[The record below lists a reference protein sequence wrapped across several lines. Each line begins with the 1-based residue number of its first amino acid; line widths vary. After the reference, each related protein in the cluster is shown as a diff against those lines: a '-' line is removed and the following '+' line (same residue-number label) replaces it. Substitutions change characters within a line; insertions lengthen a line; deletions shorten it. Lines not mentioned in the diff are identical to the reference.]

1 MKKIF
6 FCVSLVLTGLMSSC
20 VDKYEEVDANS
31 KPEWLGSSIYAEL
44 ENPGSKGLTGTFSTY
59 LRLISDLGEAETLSR
74 TGSKTVFPANDEA
87 FARFFSNNEWGVH
100 SYEELSTGQKKLLLY
115 SSMLDNPLLL
125 QLLPN
130 VSNGTAEPMN
140 GMALKHSTNVSVIDT
155 VTHLTRE
162 QMPANNAYWEPY
174 YGTGIDVVEDA
185 TRPMMVH
192 LTREFMINN
201 GITNTGANSDFEI
214 LTGTPYPQNGKA
226 AYIFNDAVTVA
237 DVTCQNGYIHQMQD
251 VVVPPGN
258 MAQVLRRKDNTHFFS
273 RILDYF
279 AVPISVPKVTN
290 SYADWARN
298 QVPAAPEKTIYALR
312 YLSDRSFDSE
322 GGASGT
328 IAALNRMNGANV
340 SNVLSFDP
348 GWNQYYPKP
357 ASEGK
362 VDNSIMDMGAF
373 FVPSDQAMID
383 YFTQRSAT
391 QKGPGAYLIDIYGAH
406 PGADNTA
413 ANLAE
418 NLDSLHSKNPQVLT
432 AFINNLMKASFIG
445 SVPSKFEAVLN
456 DASENM
462 GLHIDSINRKT
473 DGKYDITFANNGVV
487 YVMKTLYAPDE
498 YNAVLA
504 PASVYPDMR
513 VMNWAVQDKGSSSD
527 AAYHL
532 DADYR
537 FYLLSMSS
545 NYAFF
550 IPDDNAFHAYYL
562 DPTSLGHREGNTIN
576 GRILPDVLHF
586 YYDTQKK
593 TEPKLMCE
601 RYYYNMNTGAIE
613 GQARS
618 EEIKNVRSQLV
629 DLLNFHTVVL
639 PSDRVNNALVAMGYN
654 GNHYLKTKHG
664 GEIYVDGHMMNG
676 RVMSG
681 PQIDNPTQ
689 FPAPKITQ
697 IYPEKNGNAYRLD
710 HVIQSPINSVYKI
723 LNSSTQLKQFLDL
736 CLDLGTGEV
745 LSWAGISGER
755 LDAAGNSNDNY
766 PCEQDAYTIFTPD
779 YRVGSSVTRSA
790 CLDYNVKMF
799 NTYNYTLF
807 APDNAAMEKAYTMGL
822 PRWSDVTDL
831 YEQYKDSP
839 ETDQAVINAKEEA
852 RAMIEAI
859 RDFIRY
865 HFVTGSVYADNV
877 IDLTSP
883 RVKTMTSDEM
893 GVAKELRIT
902 GGGGVMNIAD
912 AYTGHTVTVN
922 ANDASKMSN
931 KMARD
936 YWFDKAALHATSIVT
951 SSFCAVHEIAEPLC
965 GNKDGKYY
973 TKPSTSRKR

>member
-44 ENPGSKGLTGTFSTY
+44 ENPGSKGLSGTFSTY

-155 VTHLTRE
+155 VRHLTRE

-290 SYADWARN
+290 SYAEWARN

-312 YLSDRSFDSE
+312 YLSNRSYDSE
-322 GGASGT
+322 ASSES
-328 IAALNRMNGANV
+328 ALTRMNGSNV
-340 SNVLSFDP
+340 SNVLNFDP

-357 ASEGK
+357 ATSSGGI
-362 VDNSIMDMGAF
+362 DYSIMDMGAF
-373 FVPSDQAMID
+373 FVPNDQAMID
-383 YFTQRSAT
+383 YFTQKSAT

-406 PGADNTA
+406 PGADNTT

-462 GLHIDSINRKT
+462 GLHIDSISRKT
-473 DGKYDITFANNGVV
+473 DGKYDITFANNGAI

-513 VMNWAVQDKGSSSD
+513 VMNWAVQDHGSSSD
-527 AAYHL
+527 APYHL
-532 DADYR
+532 DADFKY
-537 FYLLSMSS
+537 YLLSMSS

-550 IPDDNAFHAYYL
+550 IPNDAAFDLYL
-562 DPTSLGHREGNTIN
+562 LDLASLGHRENN
-576 GRILPDVLHF
+576 SVSGRILPDVLHF
-586 YYDTQKK
+586 YYNTEKK

-601 RYYYNMNTGAIE
+601 RYYYNMETGAIE
-613 GQARS
+613 GPARS
-618 EEIKNVRSQLV
+618 EEIKNVRTQLV

-639 PSDRVNNALVAMGYN
+639 PSDRLNNALVAMGYN
-654 GNHYLKTKHG
+654 GNHYYKTKHG
-664 GEIYVDGHMMNG
+664 GEIYVDGHQMNG

-689 FPAPKITQ
+689 FPAPQITQ
-697 IYPEKNGNAYRLD
+697 IYPEKNGNAYRLSR
-710 HVIQSPINSVYKI
+710 VIQSPINSVYKV
-723 LNSSTQLKQFLDL
+723 LNSNPDFRDFLNL
-736 CLDLGTGEV
+736 CLNLATPEV
-745 LSWAGISGER
+745 LDWAGISSQR
-755 LDAAGNSNDNY
+755 LNASGQPDKNF
-766 PCEQDAYTIFTPD
+766 PCEQDNYTIFTPD
-779 YRVGSSVTRSA
+779 YRVGSSCIEGA

-807 APDNAAMEKAYTMGL
+807 APDNTAMSKAYSMGL
-822 PRWSDVTDL
+822 PQWSDVTDL
-831 YEQYKDSP
+831 YEQYKDAD
-839 ETDQAVINAKEEA
+839 EGDQSAIDAKDEA
-852 RAMIEAI
+852 RAMIETI
-859 RDFIRY
+859 RAFIRY

-902 GGGGVMNIAD
+902 GSGGQMTVSDDFG
-912 AYTGHTVTVN
+912 GHTVTVN
-922 ANDASKMSN
+922 ANDQSKVSN
-931 KMARD
+931 QMTREFWYDKIARE
-936 YWFDKAALHATSIVT
+936 ATSITT
-951 SSFCAVHEIAEPLC
+951 SSFCVVHQISEPLC
-965 GNKDGKYY
+965 NSSDGKY
-973 TKPSTSRKR
+973 SSRRAASRRR

>member
-20 VDKYEEVDANS
+20 VEKYEEVDANS
-31 KPEWLGSSIYAEL
+31 MPEWLGSSIYAEL
-44 ENPGSKGLTGTFSTY
+44 ENPGTSGLSGTFSTY

-74 TGSKTVFPANDEA
+74 TGSKTVFPANDDA
-87 FARFFSNNEWGVH
+87 FARFFSNNEWGVR
-100 SYEELSTGQKKLLLY
+100 SYDELSTGQKKLLLY

-140 GMALKHSTNVSVIDT
+140 GMALKHSTNVSVIDS
-155 VTHLTRE
+155 VQHLTRE
-162 QMPANNAYWEPY
+162 EMPANNAYWEPY
-174 YGTGIDVVEDA
+174 YGTGIDVVCDA

-192 LTREFMINN
+192 LTREYMINN

-237 DVTCQNGYIHQMQD
+237 DVTCLNGYIHQMQD

-290 SYADWARN
+290 SYSEWARN
-298 QVPAAPEKTIYALR
+298 QVPAAPEKEIYALR
-312 YLSDRSFDSE
+312 YLSNRSYDSE
-322 GGASGT
+322 QNTAS
-328 IAALNRMNGANV
+328 ALTRMNGSNI
-340 SNVLSFDP
+340 SNVLNFDP

-357 ASEGK
+357 ANESGK
-362 VDNSIMDMGAF
+362 VDYAIQDMGAF

-391 QKGPGAYLIDIYGAH
+391 SKGPGAYLIDIYGCYPDEQNNVEH
-406 PGADNTA
+406 
-413 ANLAE
+413 LAE

-432 AFINNLMKASFIG
+432 AFINNLMKASFAG

-462 GLHIDSINRKT
+462 GLHIDSINRRN

-498 YNAVLA
+498 YQAVLA

-513 VMNWAVQDKGSSSD
+513 VMNWAVQDQGSSSD

-532 DADYR
+532 DADYKY
-537 FYLLSMSS
+537 YLLSMSS

-550 IPDDNAFHAYYL
+550 IPDDAAFDLYYL
-562 DPTSLGHREGNTIN
+562 DPASLGHREGNNIN
-576 GRILPDVLHF
+576 GRILPDMLHF

-593 TEPKLMCE
+593 TEPKLACE
-601 RYYYNMNTGAIE
+601 RYYYNMETGAVE
-613 GQARS
+613 GEPRS
-618 EEIKNVRSQLV
+618 EEIKNVRTQLV
-629 DLLNFHTVVL
+629 DLLNYHTVVL
-639 PSDRVNNALVAMGYN
+639 PSERVNNALLPMNHN
-654 GNHYLKTKHG
+654 GNHYYKTKHG

-681 PQIDNPTQ
+681 PQIDNPAQ

-710 HVIQSPINSVYKI
+710 RVIMSPIASVYSV
-723 LNSSTQLKQFLDL
+723 LNGNTQLKQFLDL
-736 CLDLGTGEV
+736 CLDLGTEEV

-755 LDAAGNSNDNY
+755 LNASGTKDDNY
-766 PCEQDAYTIFTPD
+766 PCAQDAYTIFTPD
-779 YRVGSSVTRSA
+779 YRVGSSCVSDA

-807 APDNAAMEKAYTMGL
+807 APDNAAMEKAYAMGL

-831 YEQYKDSP
+831 YEQYKDMTED
-839 ETDQAVINAKEEA
+839 ETSEVLNAKEQA
-852 RAMIEAI
+852 HDMIDAI

-893 GVAKELRIT
+893 GVAKELRIS

-912 AYTGHTVTVN
+912 AYSGHAVSVN

-931 KMARD
+931 RMTRD
-936 YWFDKAALHATSIVT
+936 YWFDNSALRAKFIVT
-951 SSFCAVHEIAEPLC
+951 SSFCVVHEISEPLC
-965 GNKDGKYY
+965 GNSEGKYY
-973 TKPSTSRKR
+973 TPSASARQR